1 MCGISGVLR
10 LSNCVP
16 AERLTEIAQRME
28 GVQVHRGPD
37 DSGVWLSPDRRCV
50 LSHRR
55 LSIIDLDRRSRQ
67 PMSLGPDRALT
78 FNGEIYN
85 YQELRAELERDGEVF
100 FSHSDTEVLLKGF
113 AREGL
118 TWLDKLDGMFAFGA
132 YDTAT
137 GRLILARDRF
147 GEKPLYYCRT
157 QDLFAF
163 SSELHA
169 LTLLPDF
176 DSAIPIERISDYL
189 AFQYV
194 PAPNTIYRTCKKLE
208 PGHALIL
215 EADGSTGI
223 RRYFEFRTSAM
234 GSATADSTELAEK
247 LEDIL
252 VETVR
257 TRMIADVPLGAFL
270 SGGVDSSTVVALAQK
285 RLNRTV
291 KTFSIGFAGSD
302 ESEHREAEAMARHIG
317 SEHRCEIV
325 DDDFVTLGKHI
336 AEVLDEPNADSSC
349 LPTFML
355 SRMTRRHV
363 TVALSG
369 DGGDEMFGGY
379 GRYVATLKDRDRETD
394 GAWDP
399 GRAYFYDRILYFPD
413 HVVERLIK
421 PMPDET
427 ARYLA
432 RLRDQ
437 LRTEKRPLGNVLRQV
452 DAETYLPGAVLAK
465 VDRMSMQHSLEV
477 RAPLLGNAV
486 ADFAA
491 GLGEADCFEPGAGKK
506 VLRTVAKKYLPAN
519 WVDRPK
525 MGFGMPMGGWGARR
539 MLEEFAQIVDRG
551 DSRLR
556 EWFGDEM
563 LNSYLA
569 HQKKVPALYQLWTLF
584 ILEHWLRHHPATVG

>member
-10 LSNCVP
+10 LSNRVP
-16 AERLTEIAQRME
+16 VERLTDIARCME
-28 GVQVHRGPD
+28 EAQVHRGPD
-37 DSGVWLSPDRRCV
+37 DSGIWLSPDRRCA

-67 PMSLGPDRALT
+67 PMSLGPDGALT

-85 YQELRAELERDGEVF
+85 FQELRAELERKGEAF
-100 FSHSDTEVLLKGF
+100 FSQSDTEVLLRGF

-118 TWLDKLDGMFAFGA
+118 SWLDRLDGMFAFGA
-132 YDTAT
+132 YDAAS
-137 GRLILARDRF
+137 GRLTLARDRF

-176 DSAIPIERISDYL
+176 DPTIPIERISDFL

-194 PAPNTIYRTCKKLE
+194 PAPNTIYRSCKKLE
-208 PGHALIL
+208 PGHSLAL
-215 EADGSTGI
+215 ETDGSIAI
-223 RRYFEFRTSAM
+223 RRYFEFRTSPTA
-234 GSATADSTELAEK
+234 SATADSAELAEN
-247 LEDIL
+247 LEEIL
-252 VETVR
+252 VGTIR

-291 KTFSIGFAGSD
+291 KTFSIGFADSD
-302 ESEHREAEAMARHIG
+302 ESEHLEAEAMARHIG
-317 SEHRCEIV
+317 SEHSCEIV
-325 DDDFVTLGKHI
+325 DDDFVTLGEHI
-336 AEVLDEPNADSSC
+336 AKVLDEPNADSSC
-349 LPTFML
+349 LPTYML

-379 GRYVATLKDRDRETD
+379 GRYVATLEDRDRDTE

-427 ARYLA
+427 ARYLGGLRK
-432 RLRDQ
+432 RLREDG
-437 LRTEKRPLGNVLRQV
+437 RPLGNALRQI

-486 ADFAA
+486 ARFAA
-491 GLGEADCFEPGAGKK
+491 RLGEADCFESGAGKK
-506 VLRTVAKKYLPAN
+506 VLRTVAKNYLPAE
-519 WVDRPK
+519 WIDRPK
-525 MGFGMPMGGWGARR
+525 KGFGMPMGGWGARR
-539 MLEEFAQIVDRG
+539 MLNEFSRIVHRG

-556 EWFGDEM
+556 DWFGDEM
-563 LNSYLA
+563 LSSYLA
-569 HQKKVPALYQLWTLF
+569 HQKTVPALYQLWTLF